1 MVTEGGLYI
10 LTLFDDFGGTYG
22 KSHFGLGLE
31 TGLSLS
37 LKWEKSSVTPTQT
50 PTQKFINR
58 FSKLGSQEIVSGW
71 VSF

>member
-37 LKWEKSSVTPTQT
+37 LKGKIIGHSYSNAYAKV
-50 PTQKFINR
+50 K
-58 FSKLGSQEIVSGW
+58 K
-71 VSF
+71 